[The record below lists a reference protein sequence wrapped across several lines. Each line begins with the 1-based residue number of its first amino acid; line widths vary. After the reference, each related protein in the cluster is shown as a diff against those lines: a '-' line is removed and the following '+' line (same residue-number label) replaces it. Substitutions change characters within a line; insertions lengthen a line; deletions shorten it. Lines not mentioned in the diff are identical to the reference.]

1 MKQSQILAIAIKN
14 LDMIGIGYEGPW
26 IGIDGMSEEDLDR
39 LEQMMEQQFAAKEKT
54 VLDK

>member
-26 IGIDGMSEEDLDR
+26 IGIDDMSEEDLDK
-39 LEQMMEQQFAAKEKT
+39 LEQMMEQQFTAKEKT